1 MKVLHRFTRD
11 RLSRYLWGGLTV
23 AFAILIV
30 FAASGSRR
38 DLADREAQT
47 QARAVAYTESTLF
60 QNLDAHLMSGPI
72 LGPGYRDLLIPVQA
86 EIMTDPAVAR
96 VRIWG
101 PDGSLLFSTDERENI
116 GTVHAHPTPALE
128 AAFRGHTSSTVARTT
143 VSIEQGIPPTTAQL
157 YQTFVPIHVPDRTA
171 PVGAAEIDAY
181 LAPMVAA
188 SHGTWRTLEVVFAVG
203 FLLVLLMTLLSL
215 RKPID
220 RPAVSEPAASVAAL
234 PADATTASAPVPT
247 VVGAAPGGGSV
258 SRAGGESSSQLRELQ
273 DQLMQEQMRRANAER
288 AARDAEVAAEAAAAQ
303 RAQVLEMEVRRLRE
317 RLEGAPDVG
326 TPDVL
331 PGSDVGAIRLELESV
346 RRELEGV
353 RAEVHAARTERED
366 ARAEAERTHDEPEP
380 NEGADPPESGS

>member
-1 MKVLHRFTRD
+1 MKVLDRFTRD
-11 RLSRYLWGGLTV
+11 PLSRYLWGGLTV

-38 DLADREAQT
+38 DLADRETQA
-47 QARAVAYTESTLF
+47 QARAVAYTGSTLF

-101 PDGSLLFSTDERENI
+101 PDGLLFSTDERENI
-116 GTVHAHPTPALE
+116 GTVYARPTPALE

-188 SHGTWRTLEVVFAVG
+188 SHGTWRTLEVVFAVV

-215 RKPID
+215 RQPID
-220 RPAVSEPAASVAAL
+220 RPAVSEPAASVAA
-234 PADATTASAPVPT
+234 PHADATTASAPAPT
-247 VVGAAPGGGSV
+247 VVGAASGGASV

-273 DQLMQEQMRRANAER
+273 GL
-288 AARDAEVAAEAAAAQ
+288 
-303 RAQVLEMEVRRLRE
+303 
-317 RLEGAPDVG
+317 
-326 TPDVL
+326 
-331 PGSDVGAIRLELESV
+331 
-346 RRELEGV
+346 
-353 RAEVHAARTERED
+353 RAEVHAARTELED
-366 ARAEAERTHDEPEP
+366 ARAEAERAHDEPEP
-380 NEGADPPESGS
+380 NEGPDPPEPGS

>member
-1 MKVLHRFTRD
+1 VKVLDRFTRD
-11 RLSRYLWGGLTV
+11 PLSRYLWGGLTV

-38 DLADREAQT
+38 DLADREAQA
-47 QARAVAYTESTLF
+47 QARAVAYTGSTLF
-60 QNLDAHLMSGPI
+60 QHLDAHLMSGPI

-86 EIMTDPAVAR
+86 EIMTHPAVAR

-116 GTVHAHPTPALE
+116 GTVHARATSALE

-215 RKPID
+215 QKPID
-220 RPAVSEPAASVAAL
+220 TPGVSEPAESVAAP
-234 PADATTASAPVPT
+234 PADATGASAPAPT

-258 SRAGGESSSQLRELQ
+258 SRAGGESSSQLREL
-273 DQLMQEQMRRANAER
+273 
-288 AARDAEVAAEAAAAQ
+288 
-303 RAQVLEMEVRRLRE
+303 
-317 RLEGAPDVG
+317 
-326 TPDVL
+326 
-331 PGSDVGAIRLELESV
+331 
-346 RRELEGV
+346 EGV

-366 ARAEAERTHDEPEP
+366 ARAEAERAHDEPEP
-380 NEGADPPESGS
+380 NEGADPPEPGS